1 MSEYVRKGVPY
12 EPEIFSKTAGSRN
25 IKKGTVWVY
34 GHSVCLLLLLGT
46 GERLFDTFPVQGMLS
61 ALCYLFVG
69 GLGMSAGMFRFWPE
83 AERSEFF
90 KTFTLLYHPGVWI
103 LAAASFLEKTGIS
116 AVRITESLHLVYIAG
131 WSFLVAGM
139 IVLVVILRGS
149 RM

>member
-1 MSEYVRKGVPY
+1 
-12 EPEIFSKTAGSRN
+12 
-25 IKKGTVWVY
+25 
-34 GHSVCLLLLLGT
+34 
-46 GERLFDTFPVQGMLS
+46 MLS

-69 GLGMSAGMFRFWPE
+69 GLGMSAGMFRFRPE

>member
-1 MSEYVRKGVPY
+1 MNQKSSARPPDHG
-12 EPEIFSKTAGSRN
+12 IL
-25 IKKGTVWVY
+25 KKELFGYTGICLV
-34 GHSVCLLLLLGT
+34 LLLLLGT

-69 GLGMSAGMFRFWPE
+69 GLGMSAGMFRFRPE

-103 LAAASFLEKTGIS
+103 LAA
-116 AVRITESLHLVYIAG
+116 
-131 WSFLVAGM
+131 GM
-139 IVLVVILRGS
+139 IVLVVILRDS